1 MVDIMFQRE
10 QKKLVKYLVAALVA
24 ATFKAEVQR
33 RIDQEQNKK
42 YKGNVIE
49 FSRCCWRTFL
59 CNFSSGRQFSIKGIL
74 TRDKN
79 AERNAELVR
88 DRLLSAI
95 EDASKNGLRGE
106 ALNRLKASL
115 K

>member
-49 FSRCCWRTFL
+49 FSR
-59 CNFSSGRQFSIKGIL
+59 
-74 TRDKN
+74 
-79 AERNAELVR
+79 
-88 DRLLSAI
+88 
-95 EDASKNGLRGE
+95 
-106 ALNRLKASL
+106 
-115 K
+115 

>member
-49 FSRCCWRTFL
+49 FSR
-59 CNFSSGRQFSIKGIL
+59 SGRQFSIKGIL

-79 AERNAELVR
+79 AELVR

-95 EDASKNGLRGE
+95 EDASKSGLRGE

>member
-49 FSRCCWRTFL
+49 FSR
-59 CNFSSGRQFSIKGIL
+59 SGRQFSIKGIL

>member
-42 YKGNVIE
+42 
-49 FSRCCWRTFL
+49 CCWRTFL